1 MTATPGA
8 GAVTVSGTTA
18 PDASVVIAATLSP
31 TGATDP
37 GGTAHDQP
45 IPTAIRQVTAAGDG
59 SFSVTVPAAAGSDV
73 VSVAAS
79 QGGATGHAQQ
89 TVTVT
94 G

>member
-45 IPTAIRQVTAAGDG
+45 IPTAIRQVTAAPDG
-59 SFSVTVPAAAGSDV
+59 SFSVAVPAAAGSDV